1 MRSRTLLNMY
11 RINGVWVYRADE
23 WRRMNEEYKRREEEY
38 ALFRKKKD
46 TQFRVILIVM
56 AAFTVSV
63 AAGTFTWAYME
74 HQRDKQSSLFWN
86 GY

>member
-11 RINGVWVYRADE
+11 RIDGVWVYRADE
-23 WRRMNEEYKRREEEY
+23 WRRMDEEYKRKEKEY

-46 TQFRVILIVM
+46 AQFRVILIMM
-56 AAFTVSV
+56 AVFTFSV
-63 AAGTFTWAYME
+63 AVGTFTLIYQE